1 MVEKKNYYKNVGE
14 LSTKQEISDPGQS
27 VENTGR
33 REREERGARCSIQ
46 DVQMRVDQRNHVTK
60 IVLYI
65 DNRVGVKIFQT
76 EGTCIQAD
84 TGVCIENQ
92 VDRFTL
98 MC

>member
-65 DNRVGVKIFQT
+65 RKDSW
-76 EGTCIQAD
+76 
-84 TGVCIENQ
+84 
-92 VDRFTL
+92 
-98 MC
+98 